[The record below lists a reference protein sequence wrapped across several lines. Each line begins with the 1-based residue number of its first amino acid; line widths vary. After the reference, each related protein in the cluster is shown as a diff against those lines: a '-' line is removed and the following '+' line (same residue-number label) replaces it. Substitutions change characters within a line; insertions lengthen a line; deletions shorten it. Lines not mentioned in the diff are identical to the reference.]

1 MNLSQIIER
10 KKEEFVEVGAD
21 LEHDRWSRWQ
31 KYMFSKGMVDS
42 NGVFHLP
49 KELVDR
55 WFRQIEMKYSELS
68 EREKESDRKETREYL
83 PQLEKA
89 IRESVE
95 EALRE
100 VIVFKKTGTMAYMQ
114 GYEDALKDLYVRVKE
129 FMK

>member
-10 KKEEFVEVGAD
+10 KKEEFD
-21 LEHDRWSRWQ
+21 
-31 KYMFSKGMVDS
+31 
-42 NGVFHLP
+42 
-49 KELVDR
+49 
-55 WFRQIEMKYSELS
+55 
-68 EREKESDRKETREYL
+68 ESDWIAVCEITSFSIMLAK
-83 PQLEKA
+83 QSKFLEKA